1 MIRPLFSY
9 SLIFAYWLLNDLAF
23 CIHLST
29 VILFKRLEPFL
40 NDSYNRLTSRL
51 LDYALHF
58 IFVPFSVVLLNVRSH
73 ANYSLCGYC
82 ALSYLGHFEKSFW
95 FLILQLQ
102 LQSNFDIQIICIM
115 CHIGF
120 FLLFQC
126 FLVIRYKFVKHSF
139 PIFILLYRT
148 RTTLH

>member
-102 LQSNFDIQIICIM
+102 SNFDIQIICIM

-120 FLLFQC
+120 FIISMLFSNPLQIC
-126 FLVIRYKFVKHSF
+126 KT
-139 PIFILLYRT
+139 FISHFYST
-148 RTTLH
+148 VQN